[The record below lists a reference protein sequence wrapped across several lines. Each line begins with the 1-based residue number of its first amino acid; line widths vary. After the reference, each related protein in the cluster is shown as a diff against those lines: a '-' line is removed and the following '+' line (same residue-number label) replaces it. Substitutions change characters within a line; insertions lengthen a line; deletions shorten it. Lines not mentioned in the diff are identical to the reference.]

1 MTAKSKDD
9 KIRDFRKLQH
19 ACQQFL
25 ESLKIIYDLGVT
37 HEELEDMVNGKDAVD
52 QALAVSPCMS
62 IASYLKLLKDSV
74 NLMEIYDYYEFD
86 PNETPVDE
94 FITMEHI
101 LPLDNSSNQISN
113 NDNIIT
119 EDMDRLKI
127 DTNDIGGSTKNMIES
142 QIFNIKKSND
152 RNENF
157 SNNPPQP
164 TKKINKSDLSLS
176 VNSNNTNNKNNK
188 NQSSNKSAK
197 KDNNNN
203 KNNQLFN
210 KANNNDNKK
219 NNKKKNSNNNFYTPQ
234 LNNKTRRLDLSL
246 DDSSNSSSLSFYKRS
261 GSVNNNNSHK
271 NYNNSSKKFSTSEKA
286 EDINTEISLKLDAA
300 LGKYKLKPEYTT
312 RQLKNG
318 SFETTCRIKGLNTIV
333 SKGYGRDRKT
343 AQHNAANM
351 AFTSQTLL
359 DILSSKV

>member
-1 MTAKSKDD
+1 MTVKSKDD
-9 KIRDFRKLQH
+9 KIRDFCKLQH

-37 HEELEDMVNGKDAVD
+37 HEELEDMVNGEDAVD

-101 LPLDNSSNQISN
+101 LPLDSSSNRISN
-113 NDNIIT
+113 NNNIIT

-127 DTNDIGGSTKNMIES
+127 DTNDVGGSTKNMTES
-142 QIFNIKKSND
+142 QISNTKKSND
-152 RNENF
+152 RNENS

-164 TKKINKSDLSLS
+164 TKKISKSDLSLS
-176 VNSNNTNNKNNK
+176 ANSNNANSKNNNK
-188 NQSSNKSAK
+188 QSSNKSTK
-197 KDNNNN
+197 KENNNN

-210 KANNNDNKK
+210 KVNNNDNKK
-219 NNKKKNSNNNFYTPQ
+219 NNKKKNPNNNFYTPQ
-234 LNNKTRRLDLSL
+234 LNDRTRRLDPSL
-246 DDSSNSSSLSFYKRS
+246 DDNSNPSSLSSYKRS
-261 GSVNNNNSHK
+261 GSASNNNSYKNNNNS
-271 NYNNSSKKFSTSEKA
+271 SRKFSKSEKA

-300 LGKYKLKPEYTT
+300 LGKYKLAPEYTT

-333 SKGYGRDRKT
+333 SKGYGRDRTT